1 MGQKRY
7 LATAGVGV
15 VIAVVGGIIG
25 ILSLLNAIGATHGA
39 GSTTHYTVLA
49 VLSLAIAVAGAAL
62 AVYGEHQLHH
72 LPGGSSA
79 WAVNEG
85 WRTAGYGRPGVGV
98 GFAGAGR
105 FTGARRGTH
114 APGTLALW
122 ALALVGVTLIMVF
135 VTLHVHSE
143 AQRSAYT
150 QAHGV
155 SETATA
161 DDVQTFTT
169 HNKGNTTYTYQIDVT
184 IAHPTVGDGSATVYG
199 QGITSVQQGDTL
211 TVLVDPRQPS
221 YAEIPGAPY
230 TTTSKWVGSMVV
242 TIVFGI
248 VAVFMSRTAVLMLL
262 RHRRVSRGQPYTAG
276 V

>member
-1 MGQKRY
+1 MEQKHY
-7 LATAGVGV
+7 LAMAGVGV
-15 VIAVVGGIIG
+15 VMTAVGGIIG
-25 ILSLLNAIGATHGA
+25 ILSLLNAIGATHGT
-39 GSTTHYTVLA
+39 GSTAHYTVLA
-49 VLSLAIAVAGAAL
+49 VLSLAIAVAGAVL
-62 AVYGEHQLHH
+62 AVYGEHQMHH

-79 WAVNEG
+79 WAANEG
-85 WRTAGYGRPGVGV
+85 WRTSGRGRAAVKA

-105 FTGARRGTH
+105 FTGPGRGTH
-114 APGTLALW
+114 APGTVALQ
-122 ALALVGVTLIMVF
+122 ALGLVGVTLIMLF

-161 DDVQTFTT
+161 DDVQIFTT
-169 HNKGNTTYTYQIDVT
+169 HNKSGTTYTYQIDVT
-184 IAHPTVGDGSATVYG
+184 IAHPSVGDGSTTVYG
-199 QGITSVQQGDTL
+199 QGATSVQQGDTL
-211 TVLVDPRQPS
+211 TVLVDPQQPS

-230 TTTSKWVGSMVV
+230 TTTSKWVGSMVI

-248 VAVFMSRTAVLMLL
+248 VAIFMSRAAVLMVL
-262 RHRRVSRGQPYTAG
+262 RHRRLSRGQPYIAG